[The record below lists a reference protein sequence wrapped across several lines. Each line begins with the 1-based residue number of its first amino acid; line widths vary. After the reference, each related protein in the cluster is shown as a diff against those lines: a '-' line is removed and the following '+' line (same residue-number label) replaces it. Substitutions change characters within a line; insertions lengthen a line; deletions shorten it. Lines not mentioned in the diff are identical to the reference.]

1 MVLLDQLQSARAVL
15 GLVRH
20 EALVQLQL
28 FRERGAQG
36 VVVIHDQDLLVVGHG
51 GSSSR
56 DVAGTGLA
64 AGAVSARMTSIKS
77 RSGQVGA
84 PSSPIWR
91 AIACTTG
98 EAPRPCS

>member
-1 MVLLDQLQSARAVL
+1 MNSKWCCLTSSRARAVL
-15 GLVRH
+15 RLVRH

-56 DVAGTGLA
+56 DAAGTGLA

-77 RSGQVGA
+77 HQVKSA
-84 PSSPIWR
+84 
-91 AIACTTG
+91 
-98 EAPRPCS
+98 